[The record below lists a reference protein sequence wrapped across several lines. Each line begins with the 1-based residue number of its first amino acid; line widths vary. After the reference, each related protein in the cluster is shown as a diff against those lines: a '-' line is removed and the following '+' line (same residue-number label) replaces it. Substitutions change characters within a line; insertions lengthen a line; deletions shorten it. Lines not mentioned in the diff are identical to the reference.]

1 MTDTTT
7 AEKRRV
13 LQVFRVG
20 LLLVAIGTGAV
31 LWLPERTLGSVPIGV
46 LGLGLGLLVLV
57 GAGYVG
63 LRREFGSLR

>member
-13 LQVFRVG
+13 LRVFRVG

-63 LRREFGSLR
+63 LRRESRSLR